1 MMIIGIGVD
10 LVEVSRIEKALQQEG
25 FKEKI
30 FTDEE
35 IAYCESKKCHAAES
49 FSGRYAV
56 KEAVGK
62 ALGTGILP
70 GQFEKIE
77 TLPDATGVPQVHLL
91 GPVLITAMNRRVN
104 KFHVSI
110 SHTKDLAIAQVVL
123 EG

>member
-1 MMIIGIGVD
+1 M
-10 LVEVSRIEKALQQEG
+10 
-25 FKEKI
+25 
-30 FTDEE
+30 
-35 IAYCESKKCHAAES
+35 
-49 FSGRYAV
+49 

-77 TLPDATGVPQVHLL
+77 TLPDATGVPQDHLL

-104 KFHVSI
+104 KVHVSI

>member
-49 FSGRYAV
+49 F
-56 KEAVGK
+56 
-62 ALGTGILP
+62 
-70 GQFEKIE
+70 
-77 TLPDATGVPQVHLL
+77 PDAMP
-91 GPVLITAMNRRVN
+91 
-104 KFHVSI
+104 
-110 SHTKDLAIAQVVL
+110 
-123 EG
+123 

>member
-1 MMIIGIGVD
+1 M
-10 LVEVSRIEKALQQEG
+10 LTLFEVSRIEKALQQEG

-77 TLPDATGVPQVHLL
+77 TLPDATGGAS
-91 GPVLITAMNRRVN
+91 GPSFGAGPHYGHEPSR
-104 KFHVSI
+104 
-110 SHTKDLAIAQVVL
+110 Q
-123 EG
+123 

>member
-49 FSGRYAV
+49 FGRYAV
-56 KEAVGK
+56 KGS
-62 ALGTGILP
+62 G
-70 GQFEKIE
+70 GQ
-77 TLPDATGVPQVHLL
+77 
-91 GPVLITAMNRRVN
+91 GPWNRHPAWSV
-104 KFHVSI
+104 
-110 SHTKDLAIAQVVL
+110 
-123 EG
+123 

>member
-49 FSGRYAV
+49 FRTLCREGSG
-56 KEAVGK
+56 GQG
-62 ALGTGILP
+62 LGTGILP
-70 GQFEKIE
+70 GQFEK
-77 TLPDATGVPQVHLL
+77 LRPCLMPRGCL
-91 GPVLITAMNRRVN
+91 R
-104 KFHVSI
+104 SI
-110 SHTKDLAIAQVVL
+110 FWGRSSLRP
-123 EG
+123 

>member
-70 GQFEKIE
+70 GQFEKSRPC
-77 TLPDATGVPQVHLL
+77 LMPRGCL
-91 GPVLITAMNRRVN
+91 R
-104 KFHVSI
+104 SI
-110 SHTKDLAIAQVVL
+110 FWARSSLRP
-123 EG
+123 

>member
-49 FSGRYAV
+49 FSGR
-56 KEAVGK
+56 
-62 ALGTGILP
+62 
-70 GQFEKIE
+70 
-77 TLPDATGVPQVHLL
+77 
-91 GPVLITAMNRRVN
+91 
-104 KFHVSI
+104 
-110 SHTKDLAIAQVVL
+110 
-123 EG
+123 